1 MNDIITLASIV
12 IVLNSLLCL
21 YRTIKGPTVQD
32 RLLGINIIGTKVLA
46 VLVLD
51 SFAFQSN
58 FYLDVA
64 LVYALLNFI
73 VIVIISRYLETGGK
87 KYETD
92 R

>member
-32 RLLGINIIGTKVLA
+32 RLLGINIIGTKVLV